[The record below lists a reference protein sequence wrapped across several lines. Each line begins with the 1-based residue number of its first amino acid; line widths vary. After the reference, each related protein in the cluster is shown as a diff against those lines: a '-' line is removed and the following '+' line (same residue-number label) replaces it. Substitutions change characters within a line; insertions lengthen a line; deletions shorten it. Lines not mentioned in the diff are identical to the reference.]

1 MTIVLMICA
10 ILPLARSAWADSRKE
25 IEDRLEQRYPKLFDA
40 EMKGKVGEAWQGYV
54 EAVEKSHLDEAT
66 QKLIDAENADRKEL
80 YRIIAENESEKHKI
94 TPSEVG
100 ERNARRKF
108 DKAKPEQYLKAKDG
122 TWFQRRDLNR
132 LKKDGKIGEQWDGYL
147 GAVRE
152 GDGGDRIAGAVLETE
167 NRLRRDDYERLA
179 YKRKVD
185 VKEIAENAGKDNI
198 EKARNGEYVKNKNG
212 KWEKK

>member
-1 MTIVLMICA
+1 LLVCA
-10 ILPLARSAWADSRKE
+10 VLPLARVAWADSRKE
-25 IEDRLEQRYPKLFDA
+25 IEDRLEKRYARLF
-40 EMKGKVGEAWQGYV
+40 EVEIKGKVGETWQGYV
-54 EAVEKSHLDEAT
+54 DSVQKSRLDDDT
-66 QKLIDAENADRKEL
+66 QKLIDAENADRKDL
-80 YRIIAENESEKHKI
+80 YRIIAENESEHHKI
-94 TPSEVG
+94 TPGEVG

-132 LKKDGKIGEQWDGYL
+132 LKKEGTIGEQWDGYL

-152 GDGGDRIAGAVLETE
+152 GDADDRITNAVLETE

-185 VKEIAENAGKDNI
+185 LKEIAENAGKDNI
-198 EKARNGEYVKNKNG
+198 EKSRNGEYVKRREG